1 MRCLYHEYTQE
12 ELRQYCRN
20 NIESL
25 EIWARRLIHEKM
37 VEKYG
42 DGYVNK
48 QLEDGNYLVK
58 SDIRKH
64 IQGMMSKE
72 PTRFHRA
79 VDTLFIDQIIYFLCH
94 PVWYKVLFK
103 PALDY
108 IYPQGKDEAREYLN
122 RLVPIRNPLS
132 HSNPITMHDVERAI
146 CYSHDFI
153 DGLKKYYKDR
163 GEEQVWNVPRI
174 IKITDSF
181 GNVFD
186 NIDDEG
192 QHYTIHNIP
201 QTVRCGDKYTV
212 HVEVDSSFLPDEYDI
227 KWQTDKILSENDN
240 HSQLTYIFKPTDVSE
255 HMYIRC
261 KVISHKEWH
270 KHKNYDC
277 EVSLHLQVLPPIE

>member
-1 MRCLYHEYTQE
+1 
-12 ELRQYCRN
+12 
-20 NIESL
+20 
-25 EIWARRLIHEKM
+25 M

-42 DGYVNK
+42 TNYVSK

-58 SDIRKH
+58 SEIRKH
-64 IQGMMSKE
+64 IQGMIAKE

-94 PVWYKVLFK
+94 PVWYKDLFK

-146 CYSHDFI
+146 CYSHDFVE
-153 DGLKKYYKDR
+153 GLKKYYKGR

-181 GNVFD
+181 GNVFNNTED
-186 NIDDEG
+186 KENPFA
-192 QHYTIHNIP
+192 IHEVS
-201 QTVRCGDKYTV
+201 QVVRCGDKYSV
-212 HVEVDSSFLPDEYDI
+212 HVEVDSSFSPNEYDI
-227 KWQTDKILSENDN
+227 VWITNSELIDYKDN
-240 HSQLTYIFKPTDVSE
+240 PNLTYTFSARDVSAN
-255 HMYIRC
+255 MYIRC
-261 KVISHKEWH
+261 RVISHKEWH

-277 EVSLHLQVLPPIE
+277 EVYLHMQVLPPIE

>member
-1 MRCLYHEYTQE
+1 MYHEYTQE

-42 DGYVNK
+42 DSYVSK

-58 SDIRKH
+58 SEIRKH
-64 IQGMMSKE
+64 IQGMMEKE
-72 PTRFHRA
+72 PTRFHRV

-94 PVWYKVLFK
+94 PVWYKHLFK

-153 DGLKKYYKDR
+153 EGLKRYYKDR
-163 GEEQVWNVPRI
+163 GEEQVWNVP
-174 IKITDSF
+174 KIVKVKDSL
-181 GNVFD
+181 GNVFE
-186 NIDDEG
+186 NNTEDEG
-192 QHYTIHNIP
+192 LLGVHFHLTQNMN
-201 QTVRCGDKYTV
+201 CGDEYSV
-212 HVEVDSSFLPDEYDI
+212 EIEVDSSFESTSYDI
-227 KWQTDKILSENDN
+227 YWAFNGFRNDKFMNKNKFSI
-240 HSQLTYIFKPTDVSE
+240 TFTPKDVAMARIIWCWIES
-255 HMYIRC
+255 
-261 KVISHKEWH
+261 KKEWH
-270 KHKNYDC
+270 KYGTHDSKIN
-277 EVSLHLQVLPPIE
+277 LHFSILPPIE